1 MSFSPQRREPQA
13 GKYHQFLWTAS
24 QPIQLCDKGAVR
36 RGATSETA
44 SESSQV
50 QGQFRALHRCSYPE
64 GCGCYCMTRTQRSVP
79 VGPPHQKARLTRRG
93 AKGMRRSGERASLA
107 KLAKPP
113 NWGGA

>member
-1 MSFSPQRREPQA
+1 VSFSPQRREPQA

-24 QPIQLCDKGAVR
+24 QPIQFCDKGAVR
-36 RGATSETA
+36 RGATSETV

-50 QGQFRALHRCSYPE
+50 QGQFRALCRCSYPE

-79 VGPPHQKARLTRRG
+79 VGPPHQKARPARRG
-93 AKGMRRSGERASLA
+93 AKGARRSGERASLA

-113 NWGGA
+113 PWGGA

>member
-1 MSFSPQRREPQA
+1 MTSSPQRREPQA

-44 SESSQV
+44 SEPSQV

-79 VGPPHQKARLTRRG
+79 VGPPHQKARLKRRG
-93 AKGMRRSGERASLA
+93 AKGTRRSGERASLA

-113 NWGGA
+113 NWGGT